1 MTELL
6 GLYPE
11 ELREWLQARG
21 EAAFR
26 AKQLFGWL
34 HRGVPFA
41 EMSNLPLKL
50 RELLPKEAVD
60 CPVQVIR
67 ERTSRLDGTKKLLF
81 SLRDGNCV
89 EGVLMRYQY
98 GITLCISTQ
107 VGCRMGCRFCASTLS
122 GCIRGLSAAE
132 MLGEVLAANGV
143 LDGEQVHNIV
153 LMGSGEPFDN
163 YDNVVRFLRL
173 AGHPEGLNISPRRIS
188 LSTCGLVP
196 QILRFSGEGIPLT
209 MSLSLHA
216 PNDEIRRQIMPIAA
230 KYTIRETLDAC
241 REYLRVSGRRIVL
254 EYALIDGVNAGIEHA
269 RELAGLLRGLQCHV
283 NVIPL
288 NSVPERNLRG
298 VNEQQVSAFLAEL
311 KRCRISATRRRE
323 MGDDIEGACGQLRR
337 KYMEETEL

>member
-107 VGCRMGCRFCASTLS
+107 VGCRMGGRFCASTLS

-216 PNDEIRRQIMPIAA
+216 PNDEIRRQIMPIAKA
-230 KYTIRETLDAC
+230 AAIFSFMM
-241 REYLRVSGRRIVL
+241 VSSISLVS
-254 EYALIDGVNAGIEHA
+254 DWV
-269 RELAGLLRGLQCHV
+269 EL
-283 NVIPL
+283 
-288 NSVPERNLRG
+288 
-298 VNEQQVSAFLAEL
+298 FLF
-311 KRCRISATRRRE
+311 
-323 MGDDIEGACGQLRR
+323 
-337 KYMEETEL
+337 